1 MTEITINTAQ
11 NVAINFKPASLG
23 ERIVAFAIDM
33 VIKIAYV
40 SAIYYFIIDLL
51 NLNRFLNSL
60 DAWESGVVYFVL
72 FIPFIFYTLFFESWT
87 NGQTPGKM
95 MMKIRVVKLE
105 GYQARFSDYFSRW
118 VCRLV
123 DILIFMGLPAILAII
138 FSKKSQRIGDMVTDT
153 TVISLK
159 SNVQLNHRFLDDLS
173 NEYVVTF
180 PTVLR
185 LSDHDMNIIKKAYNT
200 AIIQNDYEMITKL
213 IAKIEEVTTIKN
225 QNFNQHQFIQTIIND
240 FNHLTSK

>member
-123 DILIFMGLPAILAII
+123 DILIFMGLPAILGII